1 MAILQ
6 ISRIQVR
13 RGLSEHGPESGLQ
26 LASAEFGWSLDSR
39 RLFIGNGSLEEG
51 APQIG
56 NTEILTV
63 HSKFTEFDTG
73 YTFTGFEA
81 GGYYAQTGPT
91 PMDPASRSM
100 QNKFDDIVNFR
111 DFGGKG
117 DGVTPNVEAFNRAIT
132 QLYKETLLELNPQVR
147 RTLHIP
153 AGIYTLSGDYIHLLP
168 YVKLKGDGKN
178 STYIIQTD
186 PAQPCVVAAER
197 VLGIS
202 PGKLEIEGITL
213 INLTDND
220 IVHLNAVNDVWF
232 SRVRMQKAPSNTL
245 TLNLPITNELST
257 MPTTVVGAGQAGVQI
272 MATIAGPTNNLTF
285 TNCEFVGTT
294 YAVNIAT
301 SANTELIPPGINSI
315 NFNNSYFYKLWQGLR
330 LGVDGSSIDQAP
342 FDIKI
347 TNSLFDKVAM
357 EGILTPPLP
366 MPSVNNVVS
375 AFNIYKDVGNY
386 PFPKKS
392 AINFNGKNSYS
403 IGDTFETRLL
413 TEAPNVNLNGLANF
427 ATMPDGKIQLGTQVT
442 ANNQDIVFPNHTNGS
457 AIIGVGFASTL
468 LEYSILRETFRRT
481 GMLKVV
487 TDGVSIVTYEDDY
500 VETGE
505 TEVSL
510 VPIISGNNIVLSYSI
525 ASSSMLPFDVTL
537 KTTTRTLI

>member
-1 MAILQ
+1 VAILQ

-13 RGLSEHGPESGLQ
+13 RGLSEHGPDSGLQ

-63 HSKFTEFDTG
+63 HSKFTEFDQG

-117 DGVTPNVEAFNRAIT
+117 DGITNDVEAFNRAII
-132 QLYKETLLELNPQVR
+132 QLNKLTLLELNTRVR
-147 RTLHIP
+147 RTLHVP
-153 AGIYTLSGDYIHLLP
+153 AGTFILSGDYIRLLP
-168 YVKLKGDGKN
+168 YVKLRGDGKN

-186 PAQPCVVAAER
+186 SAQPCVAAAEIAP
-197 VLGIS
+197 GIS
-202 PGKLEIEGITL
+202 PGKLELEGLTL
-213 INLTDND
+213 INISTSDVVSTRD
-220 IVHLNAVNDVWF
+220 IVKLDAVEDV
-232 SRVRMQKAPSNTL
+232 RCNCVRFQYAPWSFG
-245 TLNLPITNELST
+245 LPITNVLST
-257 MPTTVVGAGQAGVQI
+257 MPTTVIGAGQAGVQV
-272 MATIAGPTNNLTF
+272 MASIVGATNNLTF

-294 YAVNIAT
+294 YAVNIAS
-301 SANTELIPPGINSI
+301 SASGVSSI
-315 NFNNSYFYKLWQGLR
+315 NLANSYFYKLWQGVR
-330 LGVDGSSIDQAP
+330 LGVDGSPIDRAP
-342 FDIKI
+342 TDIKV
-347 TNSLFDKVAM
+347 TNSLFDEILL
-357 EGILTPPLP
+357 EGIITPPIP
-366 MPSVNNVVS
+366 SGMPAVNNVVS
-375 AFNIYKDVGNY
+375 AFNIYKNVANNSGVKN
-386 PFPKKS
+386 KS
-392 AINFNGKNSYS
+392 AVNFTGKNSYS